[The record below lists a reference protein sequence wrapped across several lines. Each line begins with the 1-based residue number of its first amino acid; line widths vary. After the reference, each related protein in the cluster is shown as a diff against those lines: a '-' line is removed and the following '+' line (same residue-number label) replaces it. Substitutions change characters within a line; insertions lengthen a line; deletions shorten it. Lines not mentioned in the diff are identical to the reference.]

1 MNECY
6 CVNKLNQCYCFNRT
20 SEYSSLNNLN
30 RYSSFNKTVK
40 NQNEFVNTNSI
51 TIFNHSELLRDPSGL
66 VLGKDPSGLV
76 LGEDPLLFKSGII
89 YKYVKFDTYEN
100 LKNTCYGNF
109 FELDNTKCKIDS
121 LDKESEK
128 LRRASAKYINEYELV
143 KIICKKKVIS
153 RAYFKLYELIYF
165 EDIVNLHVLD
175 CFFICEAPGG
185 FIECLTDIRRKRN
198 LRTSYISISANSEIK
213 YHSYLDSDNLLY
225 GDITKIDV
233 IDNTIKEV
241 LSRFPTNLDFI
252 TADGGFDVKIFN
264 SQEII
269 SNKLILCEIYIAL
282 NTQKKNG
289 MFIIKYFD
297 MFTHNSVIS
306 YLILCTFYK
315 EVKIIKPKTS
325 RNCNSERYLVCSCFV
340 GINKN
345 NIKIITDLREIIK
358 NYVFIEPTNSIN
370 NQGIVQGIPGI
381 VPGIY
386 TLIYPYFNFDLVPKL
401 KNEIRDFNQ
410 TILEQQVKSINDS
423 ITMVNLKNIY
433 FQNLLLNLFTDN
445 NINLD
450 SIFSYKSIL
459 YTRIVK
465 CIDWLRI
472 YKINTNQIVYRFN

>member
-51 TIFNHSELLRDPSGL
+51 TIFNHSEL
-66 VLGKDPSGLV
+66 KDT
-76 LGEDPLLFKSGII
+76 LLFKSGII

-143 KIICKKKVIS
+143 KVICKKKVIS

-297 MFTHNSVIS
+297 MFTHNSVMS

-325 RNCNSERYLVCSCFV
+325 RNCNSERYLVCSSFV
-340 GINKN
+340 GINQSN
-345 NIKIITDLREIIK
+345 TKIITDLREIIK
-358 NYVFIEPTNSIN
+358 KYVFVEQTNSIN
-370 NQGIVQGIPGI
+370 NQEIVPEVPGIPGIHGIPGI

-386 TLIYPYFNFDLVPKL
+386 TLIYPYFNFDLVPRL

-459 YTRIVK
+459 YTRIIK

>member
-1 MNECY
+1 
-6 CVNKLNQCYCFNRT
+6 
-20 SEYSSLNNLN
+20 
-30 RYSSFNKTVK
+30 
-40 NQNEFVNTNSI
+40 
-51 TIFNHSELLRDPSGL
+51 
-66 VLGKDPSGLV
+66 
-76 LGEDPLLFKSGII
+76 
-89 YKYVKFDTYEN
+89 

-143 KIICKKKVIS
+143 KVICKKKVIS

-165 EDIVNLHVLD
+165 EDIINLHVLD

-198 LRTSYISISANSEIK
+198 LRTSYVSISANSEIK
-213 YHSYLDSDNLLY
+213 YDSYLDSDNLLY

-233 IDNTIKEV
+233 IDNSIKEV
-241 LSRFPTNLDFI
+241 LSRFPNNLDFI
-252 TADGGFDVKIFN
+252 TADGGFNVKIFN

-297 MFTHNSVIS
+297 MFTHNSVMS

-325 RNCNSERYLVCSCFV
+325 RNCNSERYLVCSSFV
-340 GINKN
+340 GINKSN
-345 NIKIITDLREIIK
+345 NKIITDLREIIK
-358 NYVFIEPTNSIN
+358 NYVFVEPINS
-370 NQGIVQGIPGI
+370 
-381 VPGIY
+381 GIY
-386 TLIYPYFNFDLVPKL
+386 TLIYPYFNFDLIPGI
-401 KNEIRDFNQ
+401 KNEIKDFNQ
-410 TILEQQVKSINDS
+410 HIIEQQVQSINDS
-423 ITMVNLKNIY
+423 IRMVNLRNIY

-459 YTRIVK
+459 YTRIIK

>member
-6 CVNKLNQCYCFNRT
+6 CVNKLNQCFCFNRT

-30 RYSSFNKTVK
+30 KYSSFNKTVK
-40 NQNEFVNTNSI
+40 NQNQFVNNNSI
-51 TIFNHSELLRDPSGL
+51 TIFKHSELNIN
-66 VLGKDPSGLV
+66 
-76 LGEDPLLFKSGII
+76 LLFKSGII
-89 YKYVKFDTYEN
+89 YKYVKFDTYEK
-100 LKNTCYGNF
+100 LKSTCYGNF
-109 FELDNTKCKIDS
+109 FELDSTKCKIDS

-143 KIICKKKVIS
+143 KVICKKKVIS

-165 EDIVNLHVLD
+165 EDIINLHVLD

-198 LRTSYISISANSEIK
+198 LRTSYVSISANSEIK
-213 YHSYLDSDNLLY
+213 YDSYLDSDNLLY

-233 IDNTIKEV
+233 IDNSIKEV
-241 LSRFPTNLDFI
+241 LIRFPNNLDFI
-252 TADGGFDVKIFN
+252 TADGGFNVKIFN

-269 SNKLILCEIYIAL
+269 STKLILCEIYIAL

-297 MFTHNSVIS
+297 MFTHNSVMS

-325 RNCNSERYLVCSCFV
+325 RNCNSERYLVCSSFV
-340 GINKN
+340 GINKSN
-345 NIKIITDLREIIK
+345 NKIITDLREIIK
-358 NYVFIEPTNSIN
+358 NYVFVEPINS
-370 NQGIVQGIPGI
+370 
-381 VPGIY
+381 GIY
-386 TLIYPYFNFDLVPKL
+386 TLIYPYFNFDLIPGI
-401 KNEIRDFNQ
+401 KNEIKDFNN
-410 TILEQQVKSINDS
+410 IIIEQQVQSINDS
-423 ITMVNLKNIY
+423 IRMVNLRNIY

-450 SIFSYKSIL
+450 SIFYYKSIL

>member
-6 CVNKLNQCYCFNRT
+6 CVNKLNQCFCFNRT
-20 SEYSSLNNLN
+20 SEYSSLNSLN
-30 RYSSFNKTVK
+30 RYSSFNKIVK
-40 NQNEFVNTNSI
+40 NQNQFNNNNSI
-51 TIFNHSELLRDPSGL
+51 TILKNDELNI
-66 VLGKDPSGLV
+66 K
-76 LGEDPLLFKSGII
+76 LLFKSSII
-89 YKYVKFDTYEN
+89 YKYIKFDTYEK
-100 LKNTCYGNF
+100 LKDTCYGNF
-109 FELDNTKCKIDS
+109 SELDNTKCKIDT

-143 KIICKKKVIS
+143 KVICKKKVIS

-165 EDIVNLHVLD
+165 EDLINLHVLD

-198 LRTSYISISANSEIK
+198 LRSSYISISADGEIK
-213 YHSYLDSDNLLY
+213 YDPYLENNNLLY
-225 GDITKIDV
+225 GDITKIEV
-233 IDNTIKEV
+233 IDSTITNV
-241 LSRFPTNLDFI
+241 LSRFPNYMDFI

-306 YLILCTFYK
+306 YLVLCTFYK

-325 RNCNSERYLVCSCFV
+325 RNCNSERYLVCSSFV

-345 NIKIITDLREIIK
+345 NTRILIELREIIK
-358 NYVFIEPTNSIN
+358 NYVFVEPTDK
-370 NQGIVQGIPGI
+370 GPG
-381 VPGIY
+381 VY
-386 TLIYPYFNFDLVPKL
+386 TLIYPYFNFNSIPRL

-410 TILEQQVKSINDS
+410 RILYEQVNSINES
-423 ITMVNLKNIY
+423 INMVLLKNIY
-433 FQNLLLNLFTDN
+433 LQNLLLNLFVDN
-445 NINLD
+445 NMNLE
-450 SIFSYKSIL
+450 SIFSYKGIL
-459 YTRIVK
+459 STRINK

-472 YKINTNQIVYRFN
+472 YKINTNQIVYRIN